1 QVPIT
6 FDYQVPGQEIEQRK
20 LQPWRMFSVSG
31 RWYVVGFDVVRQEP
45 RAFRLSRFRGEVKPS
60 GRPGS
65 YELPEE
71 DELKQAAAKLA
82 PKECDTPAVVLVL
95 EGSGNGLRRR
105 ATEIEKSY
113 LENEFGTWDRL
124 IIPFDSEEALVGEIL
139 RCGEQAFLEA
149 PLSARNRVVSMMER
163 ILERGAPA

>member
-1 QVPIT
+1 
-6 FDYQVPGQEIEQRK
+6 
-20 LQPWRMFSVSG
+20 
-31 RWYVVGFDVVRQEP
+31 
-45 RAFRLSRFRGEVKPS
+45 
-60 GRPGS
+60 
-65 YELPEE
+65 
-71 DELKQAAAKLA
+71 
-82 PKECDTPAVVLVL
+82 
-95 EGSGNGLRRR
+95 SGNGLRRR